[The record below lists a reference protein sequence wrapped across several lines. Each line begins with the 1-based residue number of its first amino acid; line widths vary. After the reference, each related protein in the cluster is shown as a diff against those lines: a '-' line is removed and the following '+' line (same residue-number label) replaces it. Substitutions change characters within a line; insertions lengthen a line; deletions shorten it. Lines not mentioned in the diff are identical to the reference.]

1 MSEYMMTQPL
11 RRTVSQQVWLFH
23 LMVESGTTQSSFRY
37 PEREKEGKSQSQK
50 SRTENPGN
58 TERLVCTERFHCHNP
73 RPIVSTRVAAT
84 STTEDKGLEIGSAKD
99 DDPDG
104 IKLLT
109 DREPLERA
117 WKLLNP
123 LTTAAKDN
131 IDVWI
136 QVYDVAVR
144 RGM

>member
-1 MSEYMMTQPL
+1 MIDEN
-11 RRTVSQQVWLFH
+11 
-23 LMVESGTTQSSFRY
+23 GTSQSSSRY
-37 PEREKEGKSQSQK
+37 PEREKEGESHCQSQK

-58 TERLVCTERFHCHNP
+58 TERLVCTAPFHCHNQ
-73 RPIVSTRVAAT
+73 RLIFSTCIAAA
-84 STTEDKGLEIGSAKD
+84 STNEDKGLEIGPAKD

-109 DREPLERA
+109 DPEPLERA
-117 WKLLNP
+117 WKLLSP